1 MKITSDKEIER
12 GCGNSKWF
20 MPKSKKTYGLI
31 ILQNKNCN
39 KLSKDILQRS
49 KGGKGAKAGQRKE
62 LRNL

>member
-1 MKITSDKEIER
+1 
-12 GCGNSKWF
+12 
-20 MPKSKKTYGLI
+20 MPKSKKTYSLI

-62 LRNL
+62 LNLQELKKLEKTEEHRWNQ

>member
-1 MKITSDKEIER
+1 
-12 GCGNSKWF
+12 
-20 MPKSKKTYGLI
+20 MPKSKKTYSLI